1 MSQPSQVKYLSN
13 LRGKKLDASSNIK
26 VKKVKSKQGD
36 SEEKMED
43 GNLTG
48 NELGKTGSYNDSNN
62 AIFMLSSSLVPM
74 FPHQANAKP
83 IETFRKSLTHL
94 F

>member
-1 MSQPSQVKYLSN
+1 MKCLSN
-13 LRGKKLDASSNIK
+13 LRGKKLDARSNRK
-26 VKKVKSKQGD
+26 VTKSKQGD

-48 NELGKTGSYNDSNN
+48 NELGKTGSYNDSDN
-62 AIFMLSSSLVPM
+62 AIVMLSSGLVPV

>member
-1 MSQPSQVKYLSN
+1 MKCLSN
-13 LRGKKLDASSNIK
+13 LRGKKLDASSNRK
-26 VKKVKSKQGD
+26 VTKSKQGD

-43 GNLTG
+43 GNLIG
-48 NELGKTGSYNDSNN
+48 NELGKTGSYNDSDN
-62 AIFMLSSSLVPM
+62 AIVMLSSGLVPV

>member
-1 MSQPSQVKYLSN
+1 
-13 LRGKKLDASSNIK
+13 
-26 VKKVKSKQGD
+26 
-36 SEEKMED
+36 MED

-48 NELGKTGSYNDSNN
+48 NELGKTGSYNDSDN
-62 AIFMLSSSLVPM
+62 AIVMLSSGLVPV